1 MPSILDRI
9 ILFIFLIF
17 STLSLYSQQREETK
31 TVFSVEVEGNRFTS
45 KEEVKAISNLRSG
58 MVLSADVLNKSV
70 KNLWS
75 KKLFSEVEVL
85 QVAENS
91 LGTTILIRVK
101 ELPRLRTVTIKGND
115 RISEEEIR
123 KTIDVPTDISVS
135 ENEIYYIKKKI
146 KKLYE
151 KEGLAFATVT
161 HSEDINDSTGFLS
174 LTLSINEGPDFVVT
188 AINFKGNIEYTDSEL
203 NAVFDDIKVKSW
215 WQFWR
220 SNKFETTKFES
231 DKQKLLAF
239 YKKNGFVDAQIVKDT
254 IVFDKSNASITL
266 DLTVYE
272 GQKLYIRSIVFEGN
286 SVYPSEAL
294 IRRLNI
300 QPGSAYDQELFNQN
314 LEINA
319 EQTDVKSL
327 YMDIGYLNTRFVPEI
342 KKSTKDSIDI
352 TVKVFENDRA
362 TVRNVLIFGNTKTK
376 EKVIR
381 RELFTRPGDSF
392 SRSAIIRSIKGLGV
406 SNFFNPEKLRPNVK
420 PVPGDNTKVD
430 VEYYVEERSTDTF
443 NASVGFAGVF
453 GLTGAIG
460 FTFNNFSITEP
471 FSGGAGQVLNFNWEF
486 GQANRLQTLNFGFTE
501 PWFLDTPTMLGFN
514 IFDTQQNLNFQSRQT
529 GIQGSIGRRFRW
541 PDDYFRG
548 DWSVRAQRNNVG
560 AGLGV
565 NRFFR
570 VGNFFETT
578 FTQTISRISLDNIMF
593 PTSGSR
599 MTAVTQFAAGSI
611 GIGNTD
617 YLRNQFTM
625 EFFNPLIQIDGF
637 NRLVLYLSADM
648 GYVTG
653 INSDTTIPP
662 QNMYFMGGNGLGGF
676 NVTPLRGYPDGNL
689 LGNQSGSHVMTRYV
703 AELRFAVTLSPMPIY
718 FITFAE
724 AGNVWDN
731 LRTTDPFDL
740 KRSAGVGMRIMLQPI
755 GLIGFDYGYGFDSVR
770 IPGQKSGWQFHV
782 QFGR

>member
-1 MPSILDRI
+1 MPSILVRI
-9 ILFIFLIF
+9 FYISLFILSSTFLY
-17 STLSLYSQQREETK
+17 TQPREETK
-31 TVFSVEVEGNRFTS
+31 TIFSVEVEGNRFTS

-58 MVLSADVLNKSV
+58 IVLTADVLNKSV

-91 LGTTILIRVK
+91 LGTTVKIIVK
-101 ELPRLRTVTIKGND
+101 ELPRLRTIIINGND
-115 RISEEEIR
+115 NISEEEIR
-123 KTIDVPTDISVS
+123 KTIDIPMDISVS
-135 ENEIYYIKKKI
+135 ENEIYQIKKKI

-151 KEGLAFATVT
+151 KEGLAFATVE
-161 HSEDINDSTGFLS
+161 HKELINDSTGFIIV
-174 LTLSINEGPDFVVT
+174 TFTINEGPDFKVT
-188 AINFKGNIEYTDSEL
+188 SIQFEGNSEYSDDDLRGT
-203 NAVFDDIKVKSW
+203 FDDIKVKSW

-220 SNKFETTKFES
+220 SNKFDKAKFEA
-231 DKQKLLAF
+231 DKQKLLTF
-239 YKKNGFVDAQIVKDT
+239 YKKNGYVDAQIIKDT
-254 IVFDKSNASITL
+254 ILFDQANASIVL
-266 DLTVYE
+266 QIKVFE
-272 GQKLYIRSIVFEGN
+272 GQKLYIRSIAFEGN

-300 QPGSAYDQELFNQN
+300 SPGSAFDQELFNQN

-327 YMDIGYLNTRFVPEI
+327 YMDIGYLNTRFVPDI
-342 KKSTKDSIDI
+342 KKVTKDSIDI

-362 TVRNVLIFGNTKTK
+362 SIRNVLIFGNTKTK

-420 PVPGDNTKVD
+420 QVPGDNTKVD

-471 FSGGAGQVLNFNWEF
+471 FTGGAGQVLNFNWEF

-501 PWFLDTPTMLGFN
+501 PWFLDSPTMLGFN

-548 DWSVRAQRNNVG
+548 DWSVRAQRNNVSQ
-560 AGLGV
+560 GLGV

-648 GYVTG
+648 GFVTG
-653 INSDTTIPP
+653 IKSDSTIPP
-662 QNMYFMGGNGLGGF
+662 QSLYFMGGNGLGGF
-676 NVTPLRGYPDGNL
+676 NVTPLRGYPDANL
-689 LGNQSGSHVMTRYV
+689 LGSPSGSHVMSRYV
-703 AELRFAVTLSPMPIY
+703 AELRFAVLLSPMPIY

-724 AGNVWDN
+724 AGNVWNN
-731 LRTTDPFDL
+731 LTSTDPFDL

-755 GLIGFDYGYGFDSVR
+755 GLIGFDYGYGFDPVR
-770 IPGQKSGWQFHV
+770 AVGERSGWQFHV

>member
-101 ELPRLRTVTIKGND
+101 ELPRLRTVTLKGND

-161 HSEDINDSTGFLS
+161 HSEVINDSTGFLT

-188 AINFKGNIEYTDSEL
+188 AINFEGNNEFTDSEL

-231 DKQKLLAF
+231 DKQKLLSF

-254 IVFDKSNASITL
+254 IIFDKSNASITL

-272 GQKLYIRSIVFEGN
+272 GQKLYIRSIAFEGN

-294 IRRLNI
+294 VRRLNI

-342 KKSTKDSIDI
+342 KKATKDSIDI
-352 TVKVFENDRA
+352 TVKVFENERA
-362 TVRNVLIFGNTKTK
+362 TVRNVLIFGNSKTK

-460 FTFNNFSITEP
+460 FTFNNFSISEP

>member
-1 MPSILDRI
+1 MPSILVRI
-9 ILFIFLIF
+9 FYISLFIFS
-17 STLSLYSQQREETK
+17 STFLYSQQREETK
-31 TVFSVEVEGNRFTS
+31 TIFSVEVEGNRFTS

-58 MVLSADVLNKSV
+58 IVLTPDVLNKSV

-91 LGTTILIRVK
+91 LGTTVKIIVK
-101 ELPRLRTVTIKGND
+101 ELPRLRTIIINGNEN
-115 RISEEEIR
+115 ISEEEIR
-123 KTIDVPTDISVS
+123 KTIDIPMDISVS
-135 ENEIYYIKKKI
+135 ENEIYQIKKKI

-151 KEGLAFATVT
+151 KEGLAFATVD
-161 HSEDINDSTGFLS
+161 HKELLNDSTGFMVV
-174 LTLSINEGPDFVVT
+174 TFIINEGPDFKVT
-188 AINFKGNIEYTDSEL
+188 AIEFEGNSEFSDVDL
-203 NAVFDDIKVKSW
+203 RGTFDDIKVKSW

-220 SNKFETTKFES
+220 SNKFDKAKFES
-231 DKQKLLAF
+231 DKQKLLSF

-254 IVFDKSNASITL
+254 ILFDKANASIVIR
-266 DLTVYE
+266 LTVYE
-272 GQKLYIRSIVFEGN
+272 GQKLYIRSIAFEGN

-294 IRRLNI
+294 VRRLNI
-300 QPGSAYDQELFNQN
+300 TPGSAYDQELFNQN

-342 KKSTKDSIDI
+342 KKVTKDSIDI

-362 TVRNVLIFGNTKTK
+362 SIRNVLIFGNTKTK

-471 FSGGAGQVLNFNWEF
+471 FTGGAGQVLNFNWEF

-560 AGLGV
+560 QGLGV

-637 NRLVLYLSADM
+637 NRLVLYLSADL
-648 GYVTG
+648 GFVTG
-653 INSDTTIPP
+653 IKSDTTIPP
-662 QNMYFMGGNGLGGF
+662 QSMYFMGGNGLGGF

-689 LGNQSGSHVMTRYV
+689 LGSPSGSHVMSRYV

-731 LRTTDPFDL
+731 LTRTDPFDL

-755 GLIGFDYGYGFDSVR
+755 GLIGFDYGYGFDPVR
-770 IPGQKSGWQFHV
+770 AVGQKSGWQFHV

>member
-1 MPSILDRI
+1 MPSILAKI
-9 ILFIFLIF
+9 STFFLFLFLSF
-17 STLSLYSQQREETK
+17 SLYSQQREETK

-70 KNLWS
+70 KSLWS
-75 KKLFSEVEVL
+75 KKLFSEVEVIE
-85 QVAENS
+85 VAENS
-91 LGTTILIRVK
+91 LGTTIKIIVK
-101 ELPRLRTVTIKGND
+101 ELPRLRSIDIVGAD
-115 RISEEEIR
+115 RISEQDIR
-123 KTIDVPTDISVS
+123 KAIDVPTDISVS
-135 ENEIYYIKKKI
+135 ENEIYQIKKKI

-151 KEGLAFATVT
+151 KEGLAFAEIA
-161 HSEDINDSTGFLS
+161 HSEKFNDSTGFLA
-174 LTLSINEGPDFVVT
+174 LTIIVKEGPDFNVNEIVFLE
-188 AINFKGNIEYTDSEL
+188 NKEFSDEEL
-203 NAVFDDIKVKSW
+203 ISVFEDIKVKTW

-220 SNKFETTKFES
+220 SNKFDKEKYTN
-231 DKQKLLAF
+231 DKQKLVAF
-239 YKKNGFVDAQIVKDT
+239 YKKNGFVDAQIVNDT
-254 IVFDKSNASITL
+254 IQFDKTNSSISLVITL
-266 DLTVYE
+266 YE
-272 GQKLYIRSIVFEGN
+272 GQKLYIRTISFEGN
-286 SVYPSEAL
+286 SVYPKEVL

-300 QPGSAYDQELFNQN
+300 LSGSAFDQELFNQN
-314 LEINA
+314 LEINQ

-327 YMDIGYLNTRFVPEI
+327 YMDIGYLNARFVPEI
-342 KKSTKDSIDI
+342 KKVSKDSIDI
-352 TVKVFENDRA
+352 TVKVFENERA
-362 TVRNVLIFGNTKTK
+362 TIRNVLIFGNTKTK

-529 GIQGSIGRRFRW
+529 GIQTSIGRRFRW

-560 AGLGV
+560 QGFGV
-565 NRFFR
+565 NRIFR

-578 FTQTISRISLDNIMF
+578 FSQTISRVSLDNIMF

-599 MTAVTQFAAGSI
+599 MTLVSQFAGGSI

-648 GYVTG
+648 GFVTG
-653 INSDTTIPP
+653 IKNDTTIPP
-662 QNMYFMGGNGLGGF
+662 QSLYFMGGNGLGGF
-676 NVTPLRGYPDGNL
+676 NVTPLRGYPDGDL
-689 LGNQSGSHVMTRYV
+689 LGSQSGSHVMSRYV

-724 AGNVWDN
+724 AGNVWNN
-731 LRTTDPFDL
+731 LSTTDPFDL

-755 GLIGFDYGYGFDSVR
+755 GLIGFDYGYGFDPVR
-770 IPGQKSGWQFHV
+770 VPRDRSGWQFHV